1 MNILVTGGAGYIGS
15 HTCKALALEGMRP
28 IAYDNLIYGHR
39 DSVRWGPLVEGDL
52 ADSEKLAAVIREF
65 RPSAVLHFAAYA
77 YVGESVLEP
86 AKYYQNNVGGTLSLL
101 EAMRAEGVRH
111 IVFSSTC
118 ATYGHPLSTP
128 IAEDHPQVPINPYG
142 AGKLMVERILRDYGD
157 AYGFRSIALRYFNA
171 AGADPQAD
179 IGERHDPE
187 THLIPLVLGAA
198 AGKRPPLTIFGDDY
212 ETPDGTCVRDYIHV
226 SDLADAHVLALRALQ
241 AGVVTNAYNLGNGRG
256 FSVREIVAEAQR
268 VTGLEVPFTVGARR
282 EGDPAHLVGDA
293 RSAKAALGW
302 RPRLDSL
309 TDILGSAWQW
319 ELKETARSK
328 G

>member
-15 HTCKALALEGMRP
+15 HTCKALALAGLSP

-39 DSVRWGPLVEGDL
+39 DAVRWGPLVEGDL
-52 ADSEKLAAVIREF
+52 ADREKLTAVIREF
-65 RPSAVLHFAAYA
+65 RPAAVLHFAAFA
-77 YVGESVLEP
+77 YVGESVRDP
-86 AKYYQNNVGGTLSLL
+86 AKYYQNNLSGTLSLL

-118 ATYGHPLSTP
+118 ATYGHPVWTP

-171 AGADPQAD
+171 AGADPQVE

-241 AGVVTNAYNLGNGRG
+241 AGVMTNAYNLGNGRG
-256 FSVREIVAEAQR
+256 FSVHEIVVEAQR
-268 VTGLEVPFTVGARR
+268 VAGLEVPFTVGARR
-282 EGDPAHLVGDA
+282 EGDPAYLVGDA
-293 RSAKAALGW
+293 RRAKAELGW
-302 RPRLDSL
+302 RPRFHSL
-309 TDILGSAWQW
+309 SDILGSAWQW
-319 ELKETARSK
+319 ELKEAARGK